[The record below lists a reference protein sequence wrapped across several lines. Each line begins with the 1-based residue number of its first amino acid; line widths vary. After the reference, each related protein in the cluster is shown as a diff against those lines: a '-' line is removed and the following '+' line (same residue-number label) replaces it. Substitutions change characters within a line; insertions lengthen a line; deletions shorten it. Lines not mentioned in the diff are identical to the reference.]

1 MRVGI
6 LVDSRWL
13 TGWRKAVFRG
23 LLETEQTRIVL
34 SISNNDDAGRAR
46 SASAGA
52 WDFFD
57 RIERKLA
64 KRFLHGRLARAR
76 GFSPALLDS
85 EPLDLSAYQDAPR
98 VSVSEASAIAAAE
111 LDVLL
116 DLSCSDA
123 GIDPSLARLGV
134 WRLASRRAPQ
144 DRHSPLGFWAL
155 YRGEPLSEIA
165 VVRRREDGV
174 EEEIAWARHC
184 NFMWSWSVNDTL
196 LGMQGASLLNGAM
209 QGKRSQ
215 APLDPTSPRSRA
227 VLQAPILFA
236 RTYARLAADAAER
249 ALCED
254 RWRILLSRGDGQRP
268 TVIEPPRHSYWA
280 DPFVVRRGEQCHIFF
295 EEYFFDTR
303 RGVISHVC
311 VGDPKPGDVLRNL
324 KSTVI
329 IDQPHHLSYPFLFEH
344 NGELFMI
351 PESSAARTVEA
362 WRATDFPLRWERA
375 ATLLSDVSAADTSL
389 LQHNGRWWLFTNI
402 DSSGARDHRSELHI
416 FHADD
421 PIAGPWI
428 PHALNPVVVDAR
440 CGRMAG
446 GFLKAADGR
455 PIRCGQMQGR
465 RYGQE
470 VSYRLITELSETA
483 YSETSIEG
491 VAPLTVSKGART
503 HHVAARDGMVVADE
517 CFVGL
522 KRPGA
527 SRR

>member
-1 MRVGI
+1 MRIGI
-6 LVDSRWL
+6 LTDSRWL
-13 TGWRKAVFRG
+13 TGWRKAVLCG
-23 LLETEQTRIVL
+23 LLDSKVARVVL
-34 SISNNDDAGRAR
+34 VISNNDDAGRAR
-46 SASAGA
+46 SVSGGA
-52 WDFFD
+52 WDFVD
-57 RIERKLA
+57 RVERKLA

-98 VSVSEASAIAAAE
+98 ARVSETSTIAVAE

-116 DLSCSDA
+116 DLSSSDA
-123 GIDPSLARLGV
+123 GIDPRLARLGV

-144 DRHSPLGFWAL
+144 DRESPLGFWAL

-165 VVRRREDGV
+165 VVRRSEDGV

-196 LGMQGASLLNGAM
+196 LGMQGASLLKGAI
-209 QGKRSQ
+209 QGKRSR
-215 APLDPTSPRSRA
+215 APIDPSSPRSRA
-227 VLQAPILFA
+227 VLQAPLMFA

-254 RWRILLSRGDGQRP
+254 RWRILLSRGDGQLP
-268 TVIEPPRHSYWA
+268 TVIEPPAHSYWA

-295 EEYFFDTR
+295 EEYFFATR

-311 VGDPKPGDVLRNL
+311 VDDPKPGAVLRDL
-324 KSTVI
+324 KSTMI

-375 ATLLSDVSAADTSL
+375 ATLFSDVSAADTSL
-389 LQHNGRWWLFTNI
+389 LQYNGRWWLFTNL
-402 DSSGARDHRSELHI
+402 DSSGTRDHRSELHA

-421 PIAGPWI
+421 PIAGPWV
-428 PHALNPVVVDAR
+428 PHALNPVVADAR

-446 GFLKAADGR
+446 GFLTAADGR
-455 PIRCGQMQGR
+455 PIRCGQVQGR

-470 VSYRLITELSETA
+470 VSYRLITELTETA
-483 YSETSIEG
+483 YSETPIDG

-522 KRPGA
+522 KRRGA